1 MNRNIILI
9 LTIFMLTN
17 QMACKKKT
25 CPAYNENLKEEYK
38 INKNTKHKKARM
50 F

>member
-1 MNRNIILI
+1 
-9 LTIFMLTN
+9 
-17 QMACKKKT
+17 MACKKKT

-38 INKNTKHKKARM
+38 INKKAKHKKARM